1 MLKVVKEMFCQH
13 SPTTTEHKTE
23 TSEGKFLLMDSSL
36 PWKKGPAEAG
46 SFGGTGFVK
55 GGSLLLLKRDEN

>member
-13 SPTTTEHKTE
+13 SPTPTEHKTE

-36 PWKKGPAEAG
+36 PWKKGPAEARKVWRYWVCKRG
-46 SFGGTGFVK
+46 VITAVRK
-55 GGSLLLLKRDEN
+55 G